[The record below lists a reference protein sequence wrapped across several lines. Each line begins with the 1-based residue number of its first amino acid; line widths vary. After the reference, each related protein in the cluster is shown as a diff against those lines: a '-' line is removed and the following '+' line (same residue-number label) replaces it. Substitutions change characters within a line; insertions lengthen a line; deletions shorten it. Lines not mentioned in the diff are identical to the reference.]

1 MVDMRDYKCFR
12 LFSLPYRPL
21 ALNLMVNSEN
31 TVLGYDNCGY
41 SYVGKLGKNFKISL
55 VSFNPNEETTCLMGT
70 IDFDKKRIIGN
81 WLTDEYLEDAILE
94 MVSYSSK
101 SLLESLPEGNINLT
115 EEFLKED
122 LLEKQASNKVKKYL
136 IREMI

>member
-41 SYVGKLGKNFKISL
+41 SYVGKLGEDFKISL

-81 WLTDEYLEDAILE
+81 WLNDEYLEDAILE
-94 MVSYSSK
+94 MVSYSSD
-101 SLLESLPEGNINLT
+101 SLLESLPEHNVT
-115 EEFLKED
+115 FD
-122 LLEKQASNKVKKYL
+122 DTLLENQNSSKIKKYL
-136 IREMI
+136 IEHLD

>member
-41 SYVGKLGKNFKISL
+41 SYVGKLGEDFKISL

-70 IDFDKKRIIGN
+70 IDFDKKRILGE
-81 WLTDEYLEDAILE
+81 WLSDKNLENVILE
-94 MVSYSSK
+94 MVSYSSD
-101 SLLESLPEGNINLT
+101 SLLESLPEHNVTFDDTI
-115 EEFLKED
+115 
-122 LLEKQASNKVKKYL
+122 LENQTSSKVKKYL
-136 IREMI
+136 I